1 MHAYPHTYVA
11 SAQGTDT
18 GFVVVGSPQLSAME
32 TAAPPEFGGPRGLW
46 SPETLL
52 SASVADCFVLTFRAI
67 VRAAG

>member
-32 TAAPPEFGGPRGLW
+32 TAAPPEFGGPSG
-46 SPETLL
+46 
-52 SASVADCFVLTFRAI
+52 V
-67 VRAAG
+67 